1 MTTIVAQIRAIRIG
15 HSERAQVHAVCAKGH
30 DIKIEVAS
38 DEVPGAVGDLL
49 VLSWSAHVNPA
60 AATPALTAPS
70 APVSV
75 PVPAS
80 MSTAHAAVVDGQFD
94 ALMRGGAPQT
104 LTPDQQLAALFKEK
118 AR

>member
-1 MTTIVAQIRAIRIG
+1 MTTIVAQIRAIRMG

-49 VLSWSAHVNPA
+49 VLSWSAHANPA

-80 MSTAHAAVVDGQFD
+80 MSADAAVVDGQFD